1 MPSQLT
7 WKPDRPWHLLTARS
21 DINALILD
29 YLTMEGYPK
38 AAAKFSKEANLQPQQ
53 KDSLIVARQEIKQ
66 AILEGRIDAA
76 ITSLNDLDPEV
87 RVFASPLAAMMRR
100 RVSCTTPSLQ
110 ALTRN
115 TTTILSTR
123 PSVTRCS
130 SLVEEPF

>member
-1 MPSQLT
+1 MPTQLT

-87 RVFASPLAAMMRR
+87 RVSASP
-100 RVSCTTPSLQ
+100 PSL
-110 ALTRN
+110 L
-115 TTTILSTR
+115 
-123 PSVTRCS
+123 
-130 SLVEEPF
+130 

>member
-1 MPSQLT
+1 M
-7 WKPDRPWHLLTARS
+7 TARS

-87 RVFASPLAAMMRR
+87 RVFASPPRCYDEKKSFMHHSEPSGFDEKHHHYSEHPFICHPLFQ
-100 RVSCTTPSLQ
+100 SC
-110 ALTRN
+110 
-115 TTTILSTR
+115 
-123 PSVTRCS
+123 
-130 SLVEEPF
+130 